1 MSQKM
6 MISWLEN
13 GVKDVLKIQIKRQ
26 MKSLSESAR
35 TTHAFLKISK
45 DEQELQEEN
54 VPKPYT
60 TSPYVPYF
68 TNTVSTTLKQTDN
81 MHSNSLNHSYPSQAT
96 TSHESNN
103 LYRQQKEHLNIRQR
117 SPSRIRYTP
126 SQQRSFNFKS
136 PSLTSRRHMQHIPSE
151 NATSIKPSTIR
162 TRQYDPCSICRRK
175 NHRTIDCHHRKT
187 FGCFKCRQPDHR
199 IRDCPQV
206 FD

>member
-1 MSQKM
+1 
-6 MISWLEN
+6 
-13 GVKDVLKIQIKRQ
+13 
-26 MKSLSESAR
+26 
-35 TTHAFLKISK
+35 
-45 DEQELQEEN
+45 
-54 VPKPYT
+54 
-60 TSPYVPYF
+60 
-68 TNTVSTTLKQTDN
+68 
-81 MHSNSLNHSYPSQAT
+81 
-96 TSHESNN
+96 
-103 LYRQQKEHLNIRQR
+103 
-117 SPSRIRYTP
+117 RIRYTP